1 MITHLKVLTE
11 GPAKAPRSTAP
22 GSMSRD
28 AWLTIGGILT
38 ACAVQ
43 ERLSQGSFW
52 RFWLSGCSGCSGA
65 VLAGWEGWEVWEGVD

>member
-1 MITHLKVLTE
+1 MKVLTE

-43 ERLSQGSFW
+43 ERLSQRQQGGFW
-52 RFWLSGCSGCSGA
+52 RSESSGCCGA
-65 VLAGWEGWEVWEGVD
+65 VLAG